1 MTSTPLI
8 CKKVILIFMV
18 SDTHMHRLFFA
29 LWPNNQVRQ
38 SIIDLLP
45 AVPVSGNCRIT
56 QPEDLHIT
64 LHFIGQVTH
73 EVKDCLHHAA
83 LSIKNKPFIV
93 NLNCLGDFNKAKICW
108 MGCQD
113 RPVELMLLRDKLGEP
128 LVNCGYQIESRDY
141 KPHVTLMRKCTTP
154 VDSIQDFV
162 IPWFVE
168 EFALIESIPVSRGVS
183 YQVIEKYPLA

>member
-1 MTSTPLI
+1 
-8 CKKVILIFMV
+8 MV

-64 LHFIGQVTH
+64 LHFIGRVTY

-83 LSIKNKPFIV
+83 RAIKSKPFFV
-93 NLNCLGDFNKAKICW
+93 NLDCLGNFNKAKICW
-108 MGCQD
+108 MGCQA
-113 RPVELMLLRDKLGEP
+113 RPVELMLLHDKLGES
-128 LVNCGYQIESRDY
+128 LVNCGYQIESRPY
-141 KPHVTLMRKCTTP
+141 KPHVTLARKCATP
-154 VDSIQDFV
+154 INSIQDFV

-183 YQVIEKYPLA
+183 YQVIEKYPLE